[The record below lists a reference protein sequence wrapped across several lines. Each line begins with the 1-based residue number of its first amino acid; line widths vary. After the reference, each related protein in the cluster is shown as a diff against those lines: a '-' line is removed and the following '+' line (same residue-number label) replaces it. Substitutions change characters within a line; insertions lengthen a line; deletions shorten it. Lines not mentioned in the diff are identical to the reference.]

1 MTTRLLKVD
10 LNGAVWK
17 AKRGAGLSTT
27 LEAVRAD
34 VQSSAPS
41 AVWGQLLLDD
51 VLHLGGALE
60 PFLVFFF
67 FHPSKK
73 IQRERGALAFITCA
87 VHSQKGDAGCRCCG
101 FGVRCRV
108 SLRGRAATG
117 AQCWAAGGQRAS
129 NSPAAAPIPTPLTQ
143 QC

>member
-1 MTTRLLKVD
+1 VTTRLLKVD

-60 PFLVFFF
+60 PFLVCLFFF
-67 FHPSKK
+67 SIPPRRSREKGEHWPSLPVQCIPKK
-73 IQRERGALAFITCA
+73 AMRGAGA
-87 VHSQKGDAGCRCCG
+87 VGSG
-101 FGVRCRV
+101 
-108 SLRGRAATG
+108 
-117 AQCWAAGGQRAS
+117 
-129 NSPAAAPIPTPLTQ
+129 
-143 QC
+143 